1 MNGMKRMAS
10 LLLMLSLLG
19 TLFLPGFAV
28 AESQPDFKGLNDPSL
43 LPYIEDTLYAQLV
56 GTLNSEDYFVENVSA
71 VYISQ
76 EYLEEL
82 AYNSQANVFFGF
94 TLDELEAQFQG
105 EKYIFTL
112 GDDGKTAVEPWT
124 DYVDP
129 YERVIGNVAVGTGVI
144 LVCVTVSAVTGG
156 APACSMIFA
165 VAAKTGA
172 LGAVSGGVLGGVS
185 AGIVTGIQ
193 TGDMDAALQAA
204 VVAGSDGFK
213 WGAITGAISGG
224 AGEAVALKGATLKGA
239 PMKHLTM
246 NQGARMQ
253 SESHY
258 PLDVIKGFTRMEQ
271 YDICRN
277 AGLSPQMVNG
287 KTALVRSVDPDFVDE
302 LGRTNLQRMQQGLAA
317 LDPTTGQAYQ
327 LHHIGQ
333 NPNST
338 LAILTE
344 AEHMQGGNNLI
355 WHELEGASR
364 IDRVAFKTQRESF
377 WKSFAEICLSGGM
390 SL

>member
-1 MNGMKRMAS
+1 MAS

-19 TLFLPGFAV
+19 TLLLPGFAA
-28 AESQPDFKGLNDPSL
+28 AESQPDFRGLNDPAL

-94 TLDELEAQFQG
+94 TLAELEAQFQG

-129 YERVIGNVAVGTGVI
+129 YEQVIENVAVGTGVI

-204 VVAGSDGFK
+204 VVAGSEGFK

-224 AGEAVALKGATLKGA
+224 AGEAVALKGATING
-239 PMKHLTM
+239 LTM
-246 NQGARMQ
+246 NRAAMIQKQ
-253 SESHY
+253 SGY
-258 PLDVIKGFTRMEQ
+258 PLDVIKGFASMEQ

-317 LDPTTGQAYQ
+317 LDPATGQAYQ

>member
-1 MNGMKRMAS
+1 MAS

-19 TLFLPGFAV
+19 TLLLPGFAA
-28 AESQPDFKGLNDPSL
+28 AESQPDFRGLNDPAL

-94 TLDELEAQFQG
+94 TLAELEAQFQG

-129 YERVIGNVAVGTGVI
+129 YEQVIENVAVGTGVI

-204 VVAGSDGFK
+204 VVAGSEGFK

-224 AGEAVALKGATLKGA
+224 AGEAVALKGATING
-239 PMKHLTM
+239 LTM
-246 NQGARMQ
+246 NQAAMIQ
-253 SESHY
+253 KESGY
-258 PLDVIKGFTRMEQ
+258 PLDVIKGFASMEQ

-317 LDPTTGQAYQ
+317 LDPATGQAYQ

>member
-1 MNGMKRMAS
+1 MKRMVS

-19 TLFLPGFAV
+19 TLLLPGFAA
-28 AESQPDFKGLNDPSL
+28 AESQPDFRGLNDPAL
-43 LPYIEDTLYAQLV
+43 LPFIEDTLYAQLV

-76 EYLEEL
+76 EYLDEL

-94 TLDELEAQFQG
+94 TLAELEAQFQG

-129 YERVIGNVAVGTGVI
+129 YEQVIGNVAVGTGVI

-204 VVAGSDGFK
+204 VVAGSGGFK

-224 AGEAVALKGATLKGA
+224 AGEAVALKGATING
-239 PMKHLTM
+239 LTM
-246 NQGARMQ
+246 NRAAMIQKQ
-253 SESHY
+253 SGY
-258 PLDVIKGFTRMEQ
+258 PLDVIKGFASMEQ

-317 LDPTTGQAYQ
+317 LDPATGQAYQ

>member
-1 MNGMKRMAS
+1 MKRMVS

-19 TLFLPGFAV
+19 TLLLPGFAA
-28 AESQPDFKGLNDPSL
+28 AESQPDFRGLNDPAL
-43 LPYIEDTLYAQLV
+43 LPFIENTLYAQLV

-76 EYLEEL
+76 EYLDEL

-94 TLDELEAQFQG
+94 TLAELEAQFQG

-129 YERVIGNVAVGTGVI
+129 YEQVIGNVAVGTGVI

-204 VVAGSDGFK
+204 VVAGSGGFK

-224 AGEAVALKGATLKGA
+224 AGEAVALKGATING
-239 PMKHLTM
+239 LTM
-246 NQGARMQ
+246 NRAAMIQKQ
-253 SESHY
+253 SGY
-258 PLDVIKGFTRMEQ
+258 PLDVIKGFASMEQ

-317 LDPTTGQAYQ
+317 LDPATGQAYQ

>member
-1 MNGMKRMAS
+1 MAS

-19 TLFLPGFAV
+19 TLLLPGFAA
-28 AESQPDFKGLNDPSL
+28 AESQPDFRGLNDPAL

-94 TLDELEAQFQG
+94 TLAELEAQFQG

-129 YERVIGNVAVGTGVI
+129 YEQVIENVAVGTGVI

-204 VVAGSDGFK
+204 VVAGSEGFK

-224 AGEAVALKGATLKGA
+224 AGEAVALKGATING
-239 PMKHLTM
+239 LTM
-246 NQGARMQ
+246 NQAAMIQ
-253 SESHY
+253 KESGY
-258 PLDVIKGFTRMEQ
+258 PLDVIKGFASMEQ

-277 AGLSPQMVNG
+277 AGLSSQMVNG

-317 LDPTTGQAYQ
+317 LDPATGQAYQ

-377 WKSFAEICLSGGM
+377 WKSFAEICLSGGV

>member
-1 MNGMKRMAS
+1 MNGMKRMVS
-10 LLLMLSLLG
+10 LVLVLSLLG
-19 TLFLPGFAV
+19 TLLLPGFAA
-28 AESQPDFKGLNDPSL
+28 AENQPDFRGLNDPAL

-129 YERVIGNVAVGTGVI
+129 YEQVIGNVAVGTGVI

-204 VVAGSDGFK
+204 VVAGSEGFK

-224 AGEAVALKGATLKGA
+224 AGEAVALKGATING
-239 PMKHLTM
+239 LTM
-246 NQGARMQ
+246 NQAAMIQ
-253 SESHY
+253 KESGY
-258 PLDVIKGFTRMEQ
+258 PLDVIKGFASMEQ

-277 AGLSPQMVNG
+277 AGLSSQMVNG

-317 LDPTTGQAYQ
+317 LDPATGQAYQ

-333 NPNST
+333 DPGST

-377 WKSFAEICLSGGM
+377 WKSFAEICLSGGV

>member
-1 MNGMKRMAS
+1 MTGMKKMAS

-19 TLFLPGFAV
+19 TLLLPGFAA
-28 AESQPDFKGLNDPSL
+28 AENQPDFRGLNDPAL

-94 TLDELEAQFQG
+94 TLAELEAQFQG

-129 YERVIGNVAVGTGVI
+129 YEQVIGNVAVGTGVI

-204 VVAGSDGFK
+204 VVAGSEGFK

-224 AGEAVALKGATLKGA
+224 AGEAVALKGATING
-239 PMKHLTM
+239 LTM
-246 NQGARMQ
+246 NQAAMIQ
-253 SESHY
+253 KESGY
-258 PLDVIKGFTRMEQ
+258 PLDVIKGFASMEQ

-277 AGLSPQMVNG
+277 AGLSSQMVNG

-302 LGRTNLQRMQQGLAA
+302 LGRTNLQRMRQGLAA
-317 LDPTTGQAYQ
+317 LDPATGQAYQ

-333 NPNST
+333 DPSST

-377 WKSFAEICLSGGM
+377 WKSFAEICLSGGV

>member
-1 MNGMKRMAS
+1 MKRMVS

-19 TLFLPGFAV
+19 TLLLTGFAA
-28 AESQPDFKGLNDPSL
+28 AESQPDFRGLNDPAL
-43 LPYIEDTLYAQLV
+43 LPFIEDTLYAQLV

-76 EYLEEL
+76 EYLDEL

-94 TLDELEAQFQG
+94 TLAELEAQFQG

-129 YERVIGNVAVGTGVI
+129 YEQVIGNVAVGTGVI

-204 VVAGSDGFK
+204 VVAGSEGFK

-224 AGEAVALKGATLKGA
+224 AGEAVALKGATING
-239 PMKHLTM
+239 LTM
-246 NQGARMQ
+246 NQAAMIQKQ
-253 SESHY
+253 SGY
-258 PLDVIKGFTRMEQ
+258 PLDVIKGFASMEQ

-277 AGLSPQMVNG
+277 AGLSSQMVNG

-317 LDPTTGQAYQ
+317 LDPATGQAYQ